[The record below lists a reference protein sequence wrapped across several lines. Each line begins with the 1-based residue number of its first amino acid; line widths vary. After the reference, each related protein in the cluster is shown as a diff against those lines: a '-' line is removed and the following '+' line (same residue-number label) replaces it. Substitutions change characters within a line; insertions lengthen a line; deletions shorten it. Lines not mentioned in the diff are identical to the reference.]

1 MKDIEVK
8 NLVNL
13 RSFVIERYNNML
25 DGRGEPAAVIKQQD
39 VAGVLETV
47 VNTIDDL
54 IKEYVTFENE

>member
-1 MKDIEVK
+1 MKDNEIQ

-39 VAGVLETV
+39 VAAVLETV
-47 VNTIDDL
+47 INTVDDL
-54 IKEYVTFENE
+54 LKNYVKFE